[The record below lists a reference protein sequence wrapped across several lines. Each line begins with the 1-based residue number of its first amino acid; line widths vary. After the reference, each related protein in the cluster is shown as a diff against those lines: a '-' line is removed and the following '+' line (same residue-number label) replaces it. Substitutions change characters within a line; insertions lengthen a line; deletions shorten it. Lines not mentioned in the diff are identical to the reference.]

1 MLTFG
6 KTRVRQGR
14 LLCSPFVGVFC
25 VPASS
30 EQFRDRT
37 DMLVSVLQGA
47 SSLQLKVGYE
57 PSLTL

>member
-14 LLCSPFVGVFC
+14 LLRNPFVRVFC
-25 VPASS
+25 VPTNSQ
-30 EQFRDRT
+30 QFRNRT
-37 DMLVSVLQGA
+37 DMLVSMLQGA